1 MVTLVEE
8 IIMPSPSRL
17 AAALGAAVTL
27 SACSGQ
33 VHTQR
38 LTDEALADTE
48 HRIKGVVVY
57 QPALFAEMSLRT
69 MLVVNGKPA
78 GSASD
83 NPPACSPVPF
93 EKTVML
99 PDIKNPYRVS
109 YDSGLFETNQFGLS
123 INNGMLTAVNG
134 NSQQPP
140 PSSSSSSPSLFSA
153 PIPTPLGIP
162 LNAGPG
168 PWGAAP
174 NLRNVASDSTL
185 PVCTDGPVVVGYRR
199 LVLP

>member
-1 MVTLVEE
+1 VEKF
-8 IIMPSPSRL
+8 MPR
-17 AAALGAAVTL
+17 ALQIASAIGAVMAL

-48 HRIKGVVVY
+48 HRIKGVITY
-57 QPALFAEMSLRT
+57 QPALFAEMSLKT
-69 MLVVNGKPA
+69 MLVVNGKPN
-78 GSASD
+78 GSATD

-93 EKTVML
+93 EKTVIL
-99 PDIKNPYRVS
+99 PDFKNPYRVS
-109 YDSGLFETNQFGLS
+109 YDAGIFETNQFGLTL
-123 INNGMLTAVNG
+123 NNGMLAAVNG
-134 NSQQPP
+134 NSQPP
-140 PSSSSSSPSLFSA
+140 PSSSSSGPSLLNT

-162 LNAGPG
+162 LSAGPG

-174 NLRNVASDSTL
+174 NLRNVASDNTL
-185 PVCTDGPVVVGYRR
+185 PACTDGPVVVGYRR